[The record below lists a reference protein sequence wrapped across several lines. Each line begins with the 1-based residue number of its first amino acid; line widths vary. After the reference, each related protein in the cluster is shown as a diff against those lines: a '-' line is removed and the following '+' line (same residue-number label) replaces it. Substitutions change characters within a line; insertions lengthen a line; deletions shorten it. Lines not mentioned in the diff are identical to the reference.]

1 MKNIF
6 VRLTSF
12 LFPWREKKNIE
23 NAVDKVVSYHADS
36 LKKLDLY
43 DRGEIHKTKD
53 MVKHPAVR
61 DYLRKIQ
68 AASS

>member
-1 MKNIF
+1 MKNVF

-23 NAVDKVVSYHADS
+23 NAVDKVVAYHADS

-43 DRGEIHKTKD
+43 DRGEIQKTRD
-53 MVKHPAVR
+53 MVNHPSVP

-68 AASS
+68 ASST